1 MRKILIIGMIL
12 IISVL
17 IIGTATNP
25 SYAEYKEWFKANLY
39 KESNAS
45 TKLEKSVTG
54 FIADIVSD
62 TGVVREDYK
71 FYSLYKIETEDF
83 NYKVIGIFNNF
94 YVIKDKEIETA
105 EN

>member
-1 MRKILIIGMIL
+1 MKILQSDL
-12 IISVL
+12 IIFVL
-17 IIGTATNP
+17 ILGTATNP

-39 KESNAS
+39 KEANAS
-45 TKLEKSVTG
+45 TELEKSVTG

-62 TGVVREDYK
+62 AGVVREDYK

-83 NYKVIGIFNNF
+83 NYKVLGILNNF
-94 YVIKDKEIETA
+94 YILEDAKISTS